1 MKEIVI
7 ISGKGGTGKTSV
19 TAAFAALA
27 NKTATL
33 ADCDVDAADMHLLL
47 APVPRQTHSF
57 YSGHLA
63 EIVAEQC
70 NQCGVCVPL
79 CRFEAI
85 VNTDKVEIIP
95 SACEGCGVCVYEC
108 PQQAISFNEQ
118 RCGEWYQSDTR
129 FGSLVHAR
137 LDIGAENSGKLV
149 SLVRKQARK
158 LAEAEASDL
167 ILVDGPPG
175 IGCPVIASITGADVV
190 CIITEPTCSGQH
202 DLQRL
207 LTLTQHFKIP
217 TFLVVN
223 KWDINPEMTT
233 TIKHEATKQ
242 GVKFLGTIP
251 YDTEVTAAQ
260 VAAQT
265 IIERQENPAAT
276 AITKVWNKLCDHL
289 TLIKTSPNTLE
300 N

>member
-7 ISGKGGTGKTSV
+7 ISGKGGTGKTSI

-27 NKTATL
+27 PHNTTL

-47 APVPRQTHSF
+47 APVARQTHPF
-57 YSGHLA
+57 MSGHSA

-70 NQCGVCVPL
+70 TQCGICVPL
-79 CRFEAI
+79 CRFDAI
-85 VNTDKVEIIP
+85 DDSDSIQVLP
-95 SACEGCGVCVYEC
+95 SACEGCGVCVHEC
-108 PQQAISFNEQ
+108 PHNAITFNEQ

-158 LAEAEASDL
+158 LAEAEASEM

-175 IGCPVIASITGADVV
+175 IGCPVIACVTGADAV
-190 CIITEPTCSGQH
+190 CIVTEPTCSGQH

-207 LTLTQHFKIP
+207 LTLTKHFSIP
-217 TFLVVN
+217 TFLAIN
-223 KWDINPEMTT
+223 KWDINPEMTAN
-233 TIKHEATKQ
+233 IQHEAMQQ
-242 GVKFLGTIP
+242 GVKLLGTIP
-251 YDTEVTAAQ
+251 YDSAVTAAQ

-265 IIERQENPAAT
+265 VIERNDNPAST
-276 AITKVWNKLCDHL
+276 AITEVWNNLCHYLDRIDTNL
-289 TLIKTSPNTLE
+289 
-300 N
+300 

>member
-7 ISGKGGTGKTSV
+7 ISGKGGTGKTSI

-27 NKTATL
+27 NKKAVL

-47 APVPRQTHSF
+47 APVPRQTHPF
-57 YSGHLA
+57 FSGRRA
-63 EIVAEQC
+63 EIIAASC
-70 NQCGVCVPL
+70 SQCGKCVPL

-85 VNTDKVEIIP
+85 TSEPKIEIIP
-95 SACEGCGVCVYEC
+95 SACEGCGVCVHMC
-108 PQQAISFNEQ
+108 PEHAITFDEQ

-149 SLVRKQARK
+149 SLVRKEARNLA
-158 LAEAEASDL
+158 LAEELEL

-175 IGCPVIASITGADVV
+175 IGCPVIASVTGADAV

-207 LTLTQHFKIP
+207 LTLTKHFDIP
-217 TFLVVN
+217 TFLTVN
-223 KWDINPEMTT
+223 KWDINPDMTA
-233 TIKHEATKQ
+233 TIQQEALMQ
-242 GVKFLGTIP
+242 GVKLLGTIP

-265 IIERQENPAAT
+265 VIERDENFAAS
-276 AITKVWNKLCDHL
+276 AITEVWNNLNQYLKLID
-289 TLIKTSPNTLE
+289 TTS
-300 N
+300 

>member
-7 ISGKGGTGKTSV
+7 ISGKGGTGKTSI

-27 NKTATL
+27 NNKAVL

-47 APVPRQTHSF
+47 APVPRQTQPF
-57 YSGHLA
+57 FSGHRA
-63 EIVAEQC
+63 EIVVDTC
-70 NQCGVCVPL
+70 NQCGTCVPL

-85 VNTDKVEIIP
+85 TSEPSIEIIP
-95 SACEGCGVCVYEC
+95 SACEGCGVCVHMC
-108 PQQAISFNEQ
+108 PQHAITFDEQ

-129 FGSLVHAR
+129 FGSLVHAQ

-149 SLVRKQARK
+149 SLVRKEVRK
-158 LAEAEASDL
+158 LALAEEREL

-175 IGCPVIASITGADVV
+175 IGCPVIASVTGADAV

-207 LTLTQHFKIP
+207 LTLTKHFTIP

-223 KWDINPEMTT
+223 KWDINPEMTA
-233 TIKHEATKQ
+233 IIQHEALKQ
-242 GVKFLGTIP
+242 GVKLLGTIP

-265 IIERQENPAAT
+265 VIERDENSAASAISEVWINLCDYLKQIDTPNPAG
-276 AITKVWNKLCDHL
+276 
-289 TLIKTSPNTLE
+289 E
-300 N
+300 

>member
-7 ISGKGGTGKTSV
+7 ISGKGGTGKTSI

-27 NKTATL
+27 NKEAVL

-47 APVPRQTHSF
+47 APTARHTHPF
-57 YSGHLA
+57 YSGHRA
-63 EIVAEQC
+63 EIVAANC
-70 NQCGVCVPL
+70 SQCGKCVPL
-79 CRFEAI
+79 CRFDAI
-85 VNTDKVEIIP
+85 TSGPDIKIIP
-95 SACEGCGVCVYEC
+95 SACEGCGVCVHEC
-108 PQQAISFNEQ
+108 PQNAITFNEQ

-149 SLVRKQARK
+149 SLVRKEARNLA
-158 LAEAEASDL
+158 LAEQREL

-207 LTLTQHFKIP
+207 LALTKHFEIP
-217 TFLVVN
+217 TFLTVN
-223 KWDINPEMTT
+223 KWDINPEMTA
-233 TIKHEATKQ
+233 TIQQEALKQ
-242 GVKFLGTIP
+242 GVKLLGTIP
-251 YDTEVTAAQ
+251 YDSEVTAAQ

-265 IIERQENPAAT
+265 VVERGDNSAAL
-276 AITKVWNKLCDHL
+276 AITVAWNNLYKHLKL
-289 TLIKTSPNTLE
+289 INTTP
-300 N
+300 